1 MDEPWAT
8 EGTES
13 TDTADLVI
21 PRIYLT
27 GSVAI
32 EHGEQLVRERQ
43 FPGRQGRIAF
53 VFLAVNRHRPV
64 HREELLGAIW
74 PDDAPA
80 QTDSGLDAILS
91 KLRSMLKSA
100 GFAGDAGV
108 TVSSG
113 SIALQLPANTWLDLE
128 ACANALDEAEGVLRR
143 NDLVSAWSLANVAVV
158 ISRRPFLPDIE
169 APWIESQRNALRVM
183 QMRALQCLVTVSA
196 KNGEPL
202 LAIQHA
208 AEMVE
213 LDPFKET
220 AYQLLMKMHA
230 AAGDRAEALRV
241 FAKCRERCT
250 TGWNQ
255 PVPRAK
261 RLPPE
266 ILRAELRRR
275 AISPLGRADSG
286 VPPRVFFTRPA

>member
-1 MDEPWAT
+1 LAI
-8 EGTES
+8 
-13 TDTADLVI
+13 ARV
-21 PRIYLT
+21 YLT

-32 EHGEQLVRERQ
+32 EHGELLVRERQ

-53 VFLAVNRHRPV
+53 VFLALNRNRSV

-128 ACANALDEAEGVLRR
+128 ACANALDEAEGALRR
-143 NDLVSAWSLANVAVV
+143 TDLVSAWSLANVAVV
-158 ISRRPFLPDIE
+158 ISRRPFLPDVE
-169 APWIESQRNALRVM
+169 APWIEAQRNSLRVM

-196 KNGEPL
+196 NNGEPL

-213 LDPFKET
+213 LEPFRET

-241 FAKCRERCT
+241 FAKCRELLRDELGVSPSPQT
-250 TGWNQ
+250 EA
-255 PVPRAK
+255 VY
-261 RLPPE
+261 LE
-266 ILRAELRRR
+266 ILRAE
-275 AISPLGRADSG
+275 
-286 VPPRVFFTRPA
+286 

>member
-1 MDEPWAT
+1 LAI
-8 EGTES
+8 
-13 TDTADLVI
+13 ARV
-21 PRIYLT
+21 YLT

-32 EHGEQLVRERQ
+32 EYGEQLVRERQ

-53 VFLAVNRHRPV
+53 VFLALNRNRSV

-100 GFAGDAGV
+100 GFAADAGV

-113 SIALQLPANTWLDLE
+113 SIALQLPVNTWLDLE
-128 ACANALDEAEGVLRR
+128 AGANALDEAEGALRR
-143 NDLVSAWSLANVAVV
+143 NDLVGAWSLANVAVV
-158 ISRRPFLPDIE
+158 ISRRPFLSDVE
-169 APWIESQRNALRVM
+169 APWIESERNALRVM

-196 KNGEPL
+196 NNGEPL

-213 LDPFKET
+213 LEPFRET

-241 FAKCRERCT
+241 FAKCRELLRDELGVSPSPQT
-250 TGWNQ
+250 EA
-255 PVPRAK
+255 VY
-261 RLPPE
+261 LE
-266 ILRAELRRR
+266 ILRAE
-275 AISPLGRADSG
+275 
-286 VPPRVFFTRPA
+286 